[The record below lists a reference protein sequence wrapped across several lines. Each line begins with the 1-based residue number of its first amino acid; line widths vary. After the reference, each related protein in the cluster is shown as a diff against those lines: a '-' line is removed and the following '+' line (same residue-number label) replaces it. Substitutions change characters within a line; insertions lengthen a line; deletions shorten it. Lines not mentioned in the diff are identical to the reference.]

1 MRWSAHLVRTSFHS
15 KMCLLDSRLAE
26 ELEQLGLEQLGLEQL
41 GLEQLGLE
49 QLGLVRHF
57 FHRRLGLCHRY
68 KGQLERWALLC
79 LLSR

>member
-41 GLEQLGLE
+41 GLEQLGL
-49 QLGLVRHF
+49 GRHCSRRRF
-57 FHRRLGLCHRY
+57 DRFHHCIGS
-68 KGQLERWALLC
+68 KLERSALQI
-79 LLSR
+79 R

>member
-26 ELEQLGLEQLGLEQL
+26 ELEQLGLEQL